1 MFEEE
6 AEEYEN
12 AQDYCNLL
20 DVLSEEQWNQDYGG
34 LSGYISPYIKEA
46 YLAGLK
52 AGIVKLRYCCTCKKW
67 KECVVV
73 SMYGICDKWEIKE

>member
-1 MFEEE
+1 MFEKE
-6 AEEYEN
+6 A
-12 AQDYCNLL
+12 
-20 DVLSEEQWNQDYGG
+20 
-34 LSGYISPYIKEA
+34 KEWVTANTGFKPKEPLGKIAVRA

-73 SMYGICDKWEIKE
+73 SMYGICDKWEIKEND